1 MVITRT
7 FLYHILVYQFSN
19 KYLSYYFIK
28 IICVISRQNRM

>member
-7 FLYHILVYQFSN
+7 VLYHILVYPSSN

-28 IICVISRQNRM
+28 IICVVSRQNRM